1 MPRGGI
7 FLRMPPFLKTFLSGN
22 AMKKLYHYL
31 GTVEVFAAA
40 FCFTLSCL
48 LIFFAAI
55 ARTLDH
61 PINWSQDLSLFLF
74 AWSVFLSA
82 DAALRADRLVIIDLA
97 VLKLP
102 PASRKWITI
111 ANYLIILVFL
121 LVLCYFG
128 VKLSIFS
135 RRRVFQGIPG
145 FSYSWVLLAIPVGS
159 LLQAITVVVKL
170 KTLFTQPILGSGAAS
185 KSPSG
190 S

>member
-1 MPRGGI
+1 
-7 FLRMPPFLKTFLSGN
+7 
-22 AMKKLYHYL
+22 MKKLYQYL

-40 FCFTLSCL
+40 FCFTVSCL
-48 LIFFAAI
+48 LIFIAAI

-82 DAALRADRLVIIDLA
+82 DAALRADRLVIIDLF
-97 VLKLP
+97 VQKLSP
-102 PASRKWITI
+102 VSRKWITV
-111 ANYLIILVFL
+111 ANYLVILAFL
-121 LVLCYFG
+121 AVLCYFG

-159 LLQAITVVVKL
+159 FLQAITVLVKL
-170 KTLFTQPILGSGAAS
+170 KGLFEKSTETPHAEPGNPKGSKEA
-185 KSPSG
+185 
-190 S
+190 